1 MCVRYCRHG
10 RCIGREAHKRGV
22 ILLKI
27 RNFLFHALNLPKSVF
42 NYFSMIIRII
52 QFFAILFIMIGVS
65 TFIEAREVPQHRT
78 QVQLSFAPLVK
89 EVSPAVVN
97 IYTKRVVTRR
107 SSPFG
112 NDPFFEQFF
121 GHGFGGGLPREQL
134 ESSLGTGLIVEE
146 NGVVVTNAHVVKDA
160 QEISVVLKD
169 GREFDATLSLTD
181 KSSDLAV
188 LRIETKGERLPF
200 ATLKPSENLEVGD
213 LVLAI
218 GNPFGVGQTV
228 TSGIISAL
236 ARSSLNINDF
246 NFFIQTDAAI
256 NPGNSGGPLVAM
268 DGSVIGINTAIYSRS
283 GGSLGI
289 GFAIPSEM
297 VATVIAAEKSGA
309 KTAEAVRPWIGA
321 GGQAVTSDIA
331 SSLGLDRPR
340 GVLISNLHKES
351 PAKKAGLK
359 VGDVVT
365 KINNREI
372 ADPAELKFRLA
383 TVPIGQMADL
393 TIFRDGETR
402 RLEMEAM
409 IAPNDP
415 PRNATVLKGN
425 HILNG
430 VTVGNLNPAVSVE
443 LGIESEREAV
453 VVLKGGN
460 NRASRLVRAGD
471 IIVAVNDDE
480 IEDIKDLQKE
490 LSQAATRGVF
500 DIAIERNGK
509 VIRVVVR

>member
-1 MCVRYCRHG
+1 MV
-10 RCIGREAHKRGV
+10 
-22 ILLKI
+22 
-27 RNFLFHALNLPKSVF
+27 
-42 NYFSMIIRII
+42 IRII
-52 QFFAILFIMIGVS
+52 QFFAILFIMIGAT
-65 TFIEAREVPQHRT
+65 TFLQARELPQNRT
-78 QVQLSFAPLVK
+78 QIQLSFAPLVK
-89 EVSPAVVN
+89 EVSPSVVN
-97 IYTKRVVTRR
+97 IYTKRIVTKR

-112 NDPFFEQFF
+112 NDPFFQQFF
-121 GHGFGGGLPREQL
+121 GKNFGGGLLSEQL
-134 ESSLGTGLIVEE
+134 ESSLGTGLIVEA

-169 GREFDATLSLTD
+169 GREFDAELSLTD
-181 KSSDLAV
+181 KSSDLAI
-188 LRIETKGERLPF
+188 LRMKTKGERLPF
-200 ATLKPSENLEVGD
+200 ATLKPSESLEVGD

-321 GGQAVTSDIA
+321 GGQAVTPDIA
-331 SSLGLDRPR
+331 DSLGLKRPR
-340 GVLISNLHKES
+340 GVLISNLHKDS

-365 KINNREI
+365 KINDREI
-372 ADPAELKFRLA
+372 ADAAELKFRLA

-393 TIFRDGETR
+393 TIFRDGKIR
-402 RLEMEAM
+402 RLVMEAM
-409 IAPNDP
+409 VAPNDP
-415 PRNATVLKGN
+415 PRNETILKGN
-425 HILNG
+425 NPLNS

-443 LGIESEREAV
+443 LRIETSREGV
-453 VVLKGGN
+453 VVLKGGQSRA
-460 NRASRLVRAGD
+460 NRFIRAGD
-471 IIVAVNDDE
+471 IIVSVNGD
-480 IEDIKDLQKE
+480 DIKDIRDLQKE
-490 LSQAATRGVF
+490 LEQATARGVF
-500 DIAIERNGK
+500 EIAIERDGK
-509 VIRVVVR
+509 VMQIVIR

>member
-1 MCVRYCRHG
+1 MVKY
-10 RCIGREAHKRGV
+10 
-22 ILLKI
+22 ILM
-27 RNFLFHALNLPKSVF
+27 V
-42 NYFSMIIRII
+42 IRII
-52 QFFAILFIMIGVS
+52 QFFAILFIVISMGS
-65 TFIEAREVPQHRT
+65 FLQARELPQNRT
-78 QVQLSFAPLVK
+78 QIQLSFAPLVK
-89 EVSPAVVN
+89 QVSPAVVN
-97 IYTKRVVTRR
+97 IYTKRIVTKRR
-107 SSPFG
+107 SPFG
-112 NDPFFEQFF
+112 NDPFFQQFF
-121 GHGFGGGLPREQL
+121 DKGFGGGFLSEQL

-146 NGVVVTNAHVVKDA
+146 NGVVITNAHVVKDA

-169 GREFDATLSLTD
+169 GREFDAELSLTD

-188 LRIETKGERLPF
+188 LRMKTKGERLPF
-200 ATLKPSENLEVGD
+200 AHFKPSESLEVGD

-331 SSLGLDRPR
+331 DSLGLKRPR
-340 GVLISNLHKES
+340 GVLISHLHKDS

-365 KINNREI
+365 QINNRDI
-372 ADPAELKFRLA
+372 TDAAELKFRLA

-393 TIFRDGETR
+393 TVFKDGKTR
-402 RLEMEAM
+402 HLVMEAM
-409 IAPNDP
+409 VAPDDP
-415 PRNATVLKGN
+415 PRNETILKGN
-425 HILNG
+425 NPLTG

-443 LGIESEREAV
+443 LGIETNREGV
-453 VVLKGGN
+453 VVLK
-460 NRASRLVRAGD
+460 RADSRVSRFIRTGD

-480 IEDIKDLQKE
+480 IEDIKDLQRE
-490 LSQAATRGVF
+490 LKQAAARGVF
-500 DIAIERNGK
+500 DLAIERDGK
-509 VIRVVVR
+509 VNRIVIK